1 MTQHLLSTLAA
12 TCPFERIERRMSD
25 AMSKITRSD
34 MLGVDSEFEHPL
46 GYKVVHRVGIA
57 LGEIE
62 SMQGWIG
69 GNLAR

>member
-1 MTQHLLSTLAA
+1 
-12 TCPFERIERRMSD
+12 
-25 AMSKITRSD
+25 

-69 GNLAR
+69 GNLAC